1 MKKLVA
7 AMLLLITSACTKD
20 SISTEGI
27 APDKPVTT
35 GTPVTL
41 GNVTLV
47 INGSLD
53 IKTTGVNVASLG
65 IINYRSSYELCGT
78 AGTDLLWSVQLPF
91 SDSSTYSPSILM
103 NGDTLTAELAIDT
116 TIRKSYDT
124 ISLVIYENNVS
135 VQNQLYFSP
144 FINNLN
150 FVFHEG
156 SKYKVTATVK

>member
-1 MKKLVA
+1 M
-7 AMLLLITSACTKD
+7 LITSACTKD
-20 SISTEGI
+20 SNSLEPVVDSKPAVPT
-27 APDKPVTT
+27 KPV
-35 GTPVTL
+35 VL

-47 INGSLD
+47 INGSLN
-53 IKTTGVNVASLG
+53 IKTTGVNEASLG

-78 AGTDLLWSVQLPF
+78 AGTDLLWPVTLPL

-103 NGDTLTAELAIDT
+103 DGDSLTVQLALDT
-116 TIRKSYDT
+116 TYNKSYDT
-124 ISLVIYENNVS
+124 ISLVVFENNIS

-144 FINNLN
+144 FINNLS